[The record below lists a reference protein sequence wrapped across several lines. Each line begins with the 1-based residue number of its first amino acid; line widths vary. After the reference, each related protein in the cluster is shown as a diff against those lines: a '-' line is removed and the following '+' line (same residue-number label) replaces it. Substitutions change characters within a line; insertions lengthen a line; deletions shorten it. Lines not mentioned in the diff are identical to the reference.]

1 MPGSSSAGSTP
12 AVAVPPAGAVPRH
25 ALRLLGAAVAVIG
38 AGQAIQVA
46 IVPGL
51 IAATGID
58 AATLGLLVA
67 LGVLPF
73 MVGAPLWG
81 RLSDRFGRRP
91 VLLAGLVGAAL
102 AHALFAGAADLL
114 AAGRISH
121 GTGLGVMIVSR
132 LIFGVAG
139 SAIYPVGQA
148 WAVDLAGPER
158 RLAAAGAL
166 AAGLSVGRLAGP
178 AVALALLMVGP
189 VAPLWGLSAI
199 GAASAVLVMVG
210 LGGAAAAA
218 GRGGAAVAAGRPP
231 RAAEGMMRPFLV
243 VGIGTFAMGMM
254 QFVFGLHAMAR
265 LDMAAPAASQLVAIV
280 MAAAAVV
287 MLGIQ
292 TLVLPRIGTRPAL
305 AARAW
310 AAGLVLLPLSIALGW
325 WGGAWWAF
333 VASAMLT
340 GAGMAVV
347 VAMLFARVTADPRLR
362 GTRAG
367 LLNSAQTAGYAAGSA
382 VGGLYAV
389 GAALP
394 FGLALAALLVAVVA
408 GWRLPARPV

>member
-1 MPGSSSAGSTP
+1 
-12 AVAVPPAGAVPRH
+12 
-25 ALRLLGAAVAVIG
+25 
-38 AGQAIQVA
+38 
-46 IVPGL
+46 
-51 IAATGID
+51 
-58 AATLGLLVA
+58 
-67 LGVLPF
+67 
-73 MVGAPLWG
+73 
-81 RLSDRFGRRP
+81 
-91 VLLAGLVGAAL
+91 
-102 AHALFAGAADLL
+102 
-114 AAGRISH
+114 
-121 GTGLGVMIVSR
+121 
-132 LIFGVAG
+132 
-139 SAIYPVGQA
+139 
-148 WAVDLAGPER
+148 VDLAGPER

-199 GAASAVLVMVG
+199 GAASAVLVVVG

-287 MLGIQ
+287 MLGVQ

-389 GAALP
+389 GAELP
-394 FGLALAALLVAVVA
+394 FGLALGALLGAVGA
-408 GWRLPARPV
+408 GWRRPARPV